1 MDNINKGMLIVISSP
16 SGAGKTSICKKLL
29 EIDDKIQPSISVTT
43 REPRKNE
50 INGID
55 YIFTT
60 IEDFKKK
67 ISNDEF
73 LEYADV
79 FNNKYGTL
87 ISSTKLLSD
96 KGYDV
101 LFDIDWQGTQQL
113 SQVEENILTI
123 FILPP
128 SKEEI
133 EKRLKKRE
141 TENSKNSN
149 IVKDRMLKFEDELS
163 HWKEYDYV
171 VTNDNFDNCV
181 LEITNIINVER
192 IKRANK
198 KSIITEN
205 DNLGWIVCNFA

>member
-60 IEDFKKK
+60 VEDFKKK
-67 ISNDEF
+67 ISNNEF

-87 ISSTKLLSD
+87 ISSTKQLAE

-141 TENSKNSN
+141 TENFENSN

-171 VTNDNFDNCV
+171 VTNDNFDNCI
-181 LEITNIINVER
+181 LEITNIISVER

-198 KSIITEN
+198 KSIITKIR
-205 DNLGWIVCNFA
+205 DLKD

>member
-181 LEITNIINVER
+181 LEITNII
-192 IKRANK
+192 IKFIRVK
-198 KSIITEN
+198 
-205 DNLGWIVCNFA
+205 

>member
-1 MDNINKGMLIVISSP
+1 MDNLNKGMLIVISSP
-16 SGAGKTSICKKLL
+16 SGAGKTSICKKLI
-29 EIDDKIQPSISVTT
+29 EIDDKIHPSISVTT

-60 IEDFKKK
+60 VEDFKKK
-67 ISNDEF
+67 ISKNEF

-87 ISSTKLLSD
+87 ISSTKLLAD

-128 SKEEI
+128 SKKEI

-141 TENSKNSN
+141 SENFENSN

-181 LEITNIINVER
+181 KEIANIINVER

-198 KSIITEN
+198 KSIITKIR
-205 DNLGWIVCNFA
+205 DLKD

>member
-1 MDNINKGMLIVISSP
+1 MDNLNKGMLIVISSP
-16 SGAGKTSICKKLL
+16 SGAGKTSICKKLI
-29 EIDDKIQPSISVTT
+29 EIDDKIHPSISVTT
-43 REPRKNE
+43 RKPRKNE

-60 IEDFKKK
+60 VEDFKKK
-67 ISNDEF
+67 ISNNEF

-87 ISSTKLLSD
+87 ISSTKLLAD

-141 TENSKNSN
+141 SENFENSN

-192 IKRANK
+192 KKRANK
-198 KSIITEN
+198 KTILTKIR
-205 DNLGWIVCNFA
+205 DLKD

>member
-87 ISSTKLLSD
+87 ISSTKLLAD

-198 KSIITEN
+198 KSIITKIR
-205 DNLGWIVCNFA
+205 DLKD

>member
-29 EIDDKIQPSISVTT
+29 EIDDKIKPSVSVTT
-43 REPRKNE
+43 REPRRNE
-50 INGID
+50 INGVD

-87 ISSTKLLSD
+87 INSTKLLAD

-141 TENSKNSN
+141 SENSKNSD
-149 IVKDRMLKFEDELS
+149 IVKDRMLRFEDELS

-181 LEITNIINVER
+181 IEITNIINVER
-192 IKRANK
+192 KKRTIK
-198 KSIITEN
+198 KSILTKIR
-205 DNLGWIVCNFA
+205 DLKD